1 MPLARLEPFYKEM
14 FAVCKNGMI
23 PRKALKL
30 ALIQVDSER
39 FNGVRTHRWRFANR
53 SLEDAADDLG
63 ATIRRGASK
72 LRALKKDVRLYKNA
86 MIGASDITRTLIDK
100 IMTYMVI
107 ERVPP
112 KDCTIVDNAGGIV
125 DNCGCKMDIFYKF
138 LATTTTTTTTTTNGM
153 TSEVPSHDVR
163 ISHDPKTPG
172 RSSRIVSNRLFTMP
186 SSSLAQ
192 IMHEHRPL
200 NVELVPTIDP
210 PRPRPPMHMKVPVR
224 TRRFAAGVRKSSVK
238 QRGKDPR
245 RRFMCRAYQ
254 AAFRKAQQEGYDATT
269 SRSFAK
275 NAYKVARE
283 QFVDVD

>member
-14 FAVCKNGMI
+14 FDVCKNGMI

-30 ALIQVDSER
+30 ALVQVDSDR
-39 FNGVRTHRWRFANR
+39 FNNVASYQWNFTNR
-53 SLEDAADDLG
+53 STEDAADDLG

-107 ERVPP
+107 ERVPA
-112 KDCTIVDNAGGIV
+112 KDCTIVDNTDGIV

-138 LATTTTTTTTTTNGM
+138 LGNDM

-172 RSSRIVSNRLFTMP
+172 RSSRIVSNRLFTRP
-186 SSSLAQ
+186 ASSIAQ
-192 IMHEHRPL
+192 IMQEHRPL
-200 NVELVPTIDP
+200 NVDLVPTIDP
-210 PRPRPPMHMKVPVR
+210 PRPRPPMHMTVPVR
-224 TRRFAAGVRKSSVK
+224 TSSNKIVRIRIAGSCSSTPKSSVK

-254 AAFRKAQQEGYDATT
+254 AAF
-269 SRSFAK
+269 
-275 NAYKVARE
+275 
-283 QFVDVD
+283 

>member
-100 IMTYMVI
+100 ILAYMVL
-107 ERVPP
+107 ERVPA
-112 KDCTIVDNAGGIV
+112 KDCTIVDNTDGIV
-125 DNCGCKMDIFYKF
+125 DNCGCKMDIFYKV
-138 LATTTTTTTTTTNGM
+138 LGNAM

-163 ISHDPKTPG
+163 VSHDRKTPG
-172 RSSRIVSNRLFTMP
+172 RSSRIVSNRIFARP
-186 SSSLAQ
+186 SSASAQ

-200 NVELVPTIDP
+200 NVDLVPTIDP
-210 PRPRPPMHMKVPVR
+210 PRPRPPMHMKVPGR
-224 TRRFAAGVRKSSVK
+224 TRRFAAGDRKSSVK

-254 AAFRKAQQEGYDATT
+254 AAFKKAQEEGYDETT

-275 NAYKVARE
+275 IAYKAAGE
-283 QFVDVD
+283 QFVGVN